1 MRNVIAADNS
11 RQTGSERETLV
22 RNLCELSV
30 KGLVPMFD
38 RDKKV
43 FCYRV
48 RKTKEGIVRE
58 SESFRYTIM
67 TLLGL
72 KRYEQH
78 FGSSPISIPEVFNE
92 AFSRSAAI
100 EYAGDAGLLL
110 WLTATVA
117 PDRLGE
123 VYHRLD
129 IKETW
134 KNYQDAT
141 RGMTTELSWLLTGL
155 CYTMMNGGQA
165 LPGLTDTAEEVFKRI
180 KGNYGGK
187 GIFRHQHGRSFAGAL
202 RGNIGCFADQIY
214 PIYALTRF
222 AETHGKS
229 EALTMI
235 RQCSET
241 ICELQGSYGQWWWH
255 YDART
260 GKTAGRY
267 PVFSVHQEGMAPMAL
282 FAAAGR
288 TGVDYEASIYKGLG
302 WILGENELGID
313 MRDPVRNAIWR
324 SFYQKKWKQNRELL
338 LAMMGNRMD
347 EKAPAD
353 LEVLYE
359 CRPYCFGWLLYAF
372 ADKVGKQ
379 PSMHYTLNSKEK

>member
-1 MRNVIAADNS
+1 MRNVMATGKS

-22 RNLCELSV
+22 RNLCDFSV

-38 RDKKV
+38 RDKKA

-48 RKTKEGIVRE
+48 RKTKDGIIPDGE
-58 SESFRYTIM
+58 SLRYTII

-78 FGSSPISIPEVFNE
+78 FGSSPISIPEVFNDTL
-92 AFSRSAAI
+92 SKSISI

-110 WLTATVA
+110 WLTAMVA
-117 PDRLGE
+117 PERLGE
-123 VYHRLD
+123 VYSKLEITR
-129 IKETW
+129 TW
-134 KNYQDAT
+134 EHYQDAS

-155 CYTMMNGGQA
+155 CYAILKGGQP
-165 LPGLTDTAEEVFKRI
+165 LPGLTDTAVEVFNRLKE
-180 KGNYGGK
+180 NYGGK
-187 GIFRHQHGRSFAGAL
+187 GIFRHQHGKSIAGVL
-202 RGNIGCFADQIY
+202 RGNIGCFADQVY

-222 AETHGKS
+222 GESHGNS
-229 EALTMI
+229 EALTMAGE
-235 RQCSET
+235 CSET

-260 GKTAGRY
+260 GKIAGRY

-282 FAAAGR
+282 FAAAKK
-288 TGVDYEASIYKGLG
+288 TGADYEAPIYKGLG
-302 WILGENELGID
+302 WILGKNELGID
-313 MRDPVRNAIWR
+313 MRDSARNTIWR

-338 LAMMGNRMD
+338 SAMMGNSVD

-372 ADKVGKQ
+372 ADKVGKK
-379 PSMHYTLNSKEK
+379 PSMHHALNSKEN